1 MHLRQTLAPGCSRFC
16 SELVTRQRVPSWTGS
31 GGAHAASLVSGHW
44 VAWWKFAIRAYR
56 SDSKPRTCDTMASNM
71 LYEPFE

>member
-1 MHLRQTLAPGCSRFC
+1 MHFRQTLAPGFSSSAR
-16 SELVTRQRVPSWTGS
+16 SWLPDNECPRGQEAAGLTPPAWFRATG
-31 GGAHAASLVSGHW
+31 
-44 VAWWKFAIRAYR
+44 WKFAIRAYR